1 MLSKLNT
8 CRIGASPSKFSAAAD
23 KLVPLPEKLLSP
35 KTLVPVAENRR
46 GKQPKSVYLFVIP
59 LLKAND
65 EPSQL
70 IKVYLLAQKVS
81 FCSKTSMRLIRY
93 WSRQLEAQFLAITS
107 SFFLGVPHLVLLMQ
121 VTKLIS
127 HQIEYLVFHLLFL
140 NFCVV
145 AYKEG

>member
-8 CRIGASPSKFSAAAD
+8 CRVGTSTSKFSAAAD
-23 KLVPLPEKLLSP
+23 KLVPLPKKLLSP

-46 GKQPKSVYLFVIP
+46 RKQPKNVYLFVIP
-59 LLKAND
+59 LLKVNGG
-65 EPSQL
+65 PSQS

-93 WSRQLEAQFLAITS
+93 WRKQLEAQFLATTS
-107 SFFLGVPHLVLLMQ
+107 SFFPGVPHLVLLMQ

-127 HQIEYLVFHLLFL
+127 HQIEYIVFHPLLL
-140 NFCVV
+140 NCCVV

>member
-46 GKQPKSVYLFVIP
+46 GKQPKNVYLFVIP
-59 LLKAND
+59 LLKVND

-93 WSRQLEAQFLAITS
+93 
-107 SFFLGVPHLVLLMQ
+107 
-121 VTKLIS
+121 
-127 HQIEYLVFHLLFL
+127 
-140 NFCVV
+140 
-145 AYKEG
+145 